1 MRAYTV
7 GREFLK
13 LCEEIIYWTYQIPY
27 GDGKKKVFE
36 LCNQLLW
43 WLEKYIIVDEIEDAV
58 IDEKISEEV
67 ANIILDNL
75 IISYAS

>member
-1 MRAYTV
+1 M
-7 GREFLK
+7 
-13 LCEEIIYWTYQIPY
+13 
-27 GDGKKKVFE
+27 FE

-75 IISYAS
+75 IISYTS